1 MKLLDIYLY
10 LFIILF
16 GNNLIQDSYLALIK
30 PYWQIII
37 TSYRLALQALYELVE
52 RFQCDKN
59 PGFMTLFLEQCRV
72 LSAHLC
78 DTCASLA

>member
-16 GNNLIQDSYLALIK
+16 GNNLIQDSYLALTK

-37 TSYRLALQALYELVE
+37 TSYRLVLQVLYEVSGKFSVALKVT
-52 RFQCDKN
+52 R
-59 PGFMTLFLEQCRV
+59 TLFMAVFVQGR
-72 LSAHLC
+72 SC
-78 DTCASLA
+78 DSTSV